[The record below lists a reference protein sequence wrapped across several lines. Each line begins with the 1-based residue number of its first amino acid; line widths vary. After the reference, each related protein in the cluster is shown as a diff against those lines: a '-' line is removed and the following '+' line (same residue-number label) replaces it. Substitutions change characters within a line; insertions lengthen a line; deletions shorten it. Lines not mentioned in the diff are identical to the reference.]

1 MSSEIP
7 KLYKQVKTTMKDSI
21 ESASSVV
28 LTSVMWTAR
37 TTEAYLTVSGHFIEQ
52 NWQMQACSL
61 ETVRVSVQ
69 HTSRQYIP
77 ELLTNISDDWGITS
91 KVHAV
96 VTNNGANLV
105 LAAQKTPLEAHSLF
119 FTHPQLSRE
128 GLH

>member
-1 MSSEIP
+1 
-7 KLYKQVKTTMKDSI
+7 MKDSI

-37 TTEAYLTVSGHFIEQ
+37 TTEAYLTVSGHFIDQ

-77 ELLTNISDDWGITS
+77 ELLTNISDDWDITS

-105 LAAQKTPLEAHSLF
+105 LAVQKTPLEAHSLF
-119 FTHPQLSRE
+119 FTHPQLSCE